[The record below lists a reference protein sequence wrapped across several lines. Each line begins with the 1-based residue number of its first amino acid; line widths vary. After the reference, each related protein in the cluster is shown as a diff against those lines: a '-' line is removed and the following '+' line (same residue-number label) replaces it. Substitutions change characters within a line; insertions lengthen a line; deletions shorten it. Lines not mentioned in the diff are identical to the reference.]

1 MTKTKSNLIYTK
13 PVSLVLLLLP
23 KPHKAGYIAPC
34 SSLSFNTASRKT
46 VSWTYKSYFS
56 CDSKMSFIYYNL

>member
-23 KPHKAGYIAPC
+23 KPHKAGYIAP
-34 SSLSFNTASRKT
+34 SSHFHLTLQVEKLFLGHIKVISLVAVN
-46 VSWTYKSYFS
+46 
-56 CDSKMSFIYYNL
+56 MSFIYSNL